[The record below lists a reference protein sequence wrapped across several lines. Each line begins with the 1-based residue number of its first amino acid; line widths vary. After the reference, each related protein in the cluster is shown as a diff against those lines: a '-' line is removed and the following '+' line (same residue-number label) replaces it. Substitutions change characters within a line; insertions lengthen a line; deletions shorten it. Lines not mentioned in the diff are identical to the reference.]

1 MFSGVTVLIFFFRL
15 LEKKQLGFQKHVSDM
30 AYKHDQI

>member
-1 MFSGVTVLIFFFRL
+1 MFSGVTVLIFFDYW
-15 LEKKQLGFQKHVSDM
+15 KKQLGFQKHVSDM